1 MQTSGNGSSMT
12 TRVAGVAAAIGLAI
26 VVTSSWIACSPG
38 EPDCGKVNCDA
49 ANGGNGG
56 TAGSGG
62 GEIEKHPASCEMFG
76 VMSEGTAA
84 LTEFETSFIATKCG
98 TVMCHGPSSV
108 FPPRDLDKVAKI
120 RPNLAGVKA
129 QLNCK
134 TDYYIA
140 KGSGEQFMKS
150 YILAKI
156 TSDDPKNVDCPSGGM
171 GGTRMPNKDMMPT
184 IPGDKLPDPAIECF
198 TWYVKAVAQH

>member
-26 VVTSSWIACSPG
+26 VVTSGWIACSPG
-38 EPDCGKVNCDA
+38 EPDCSKVSCDGA
-49 ANGGNGG
+49 GGSTGI
-56 TAGSGG
+56 ADP
-62 GEIEKHPASCEMFG
+62 PASCGDLG
-76 VMSEGTAA
+76 VSSTGMAA
-84 LTEFETSFIATKCG
+84 LGEFETKFIATKCG

-108 FPPRDLDKVAKI
+108 FPPRDLDKPAKI

-134 TDYYIA
+134 TDFYIA
-140 KGSGEQFMKS
+140 KGSGDQFMKS

-184 IPGDKLPDPAIECF
+184 IPGDKLPDPTIECF
-198 TWYVKAVAQH
+198 TWYVKAVSSL